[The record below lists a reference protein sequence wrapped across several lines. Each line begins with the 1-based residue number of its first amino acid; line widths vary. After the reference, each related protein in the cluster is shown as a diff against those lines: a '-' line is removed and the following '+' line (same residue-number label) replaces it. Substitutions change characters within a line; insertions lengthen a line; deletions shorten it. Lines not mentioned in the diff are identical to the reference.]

1 MFTGVCPD
9 WFVKQQHIEVWG
21 DDVAYCDDDKLIG
34 WQEDY
39 QKLIGWEEDYQKLIG
54 WHEDYQ
60 KRKTQKT
67 QIKKELIPIAWNPD
81 RVMDWCMAED
91 EKRSWK

>member
-9 WFVKQQHIEVWG
+9 CFVKQQHIEVWG

-34 WQEDY
+34 W
-39 QKLIGWEEDYQKLIG
+39 
-54 WHEDYQ
+54 HEDYQ

-67 QIKKELIPIAWNPD
+67 QIRKELIPISWNPD
-81 RVMDWCMAED
+81 RVIDWCMAED
-91 EKRSWK
+91 EKRSWR